1 MVSYQKIAVLHLC
14 EECNIVF
21 IGPKS
26 ETIDAMGNKINARRL
41 MIEAQ
46 VPVIPGSQG
55 AISDVKEALTIAEEI
70 GYPVML
76 KAAAGGGGKG
86 IRKVLTKKNC
96 RSIFL
101 PLSKKQKPLLV
112 MMKCILRKSCIPQDI
127 SKSKF

>member
-1 MVSYQKIAVLHLC
+1 
-14 EECNIVF
+14 
-21 IGPKS
+21 
-26 ETIDAMGNKINARRL
+26 

-86 IRKVLTKKNC
+86 IRKVLTKEELPQHFFF
-96 RSIFL
+96 RSA
-101 PLSKKQKPLLV
+101 
-112 MMKCILRKSCIPQDI
+112 R
-127 SKSKF
+127 SKSRFW